1 MTFRTNIEKL
11 EHFLEKTTGHY
22 EQSLMNHLLV
32 GAWKTVI
39 HTAMW
44 VMKVQVQDILQGNNI
59 CEWIRNHCC
68 VIISSKN
75 IDIFGSFPKNLPE
88 AKLKRNGLIL
98 GRRDIKAA

>member
-44 VMKVQVQDILQGNNI
+44 VIKAQVQDILQGNNI
-59 CEWIRNHCC
+59 CKWTRNHCC

-75 IDIFGSFPKNLPE
+75 VDIFSFPKNLPE

-98 GRRDIKAA
+98 GGRDIKAA